1 MALQEAKYPHVEV
14 RARLSG
20 PEGNAFVVLGLCKSA
35 SRKAT
40 PRLTDEQWVE
50 FRDQATSGDYDHLLA
65 ICMKFFTCNFS
76 EEEDTS
82 EEESDAEWDEHWAK
96 MDAEIN
102 D

>member
-20 PEGNAFVVLGLCKSA
+20 PEGNAFAVLGLCKSA

-65 ICMKFFTCNFS
+65 TCMEFFTCNFN
-76 EEEDTS
+76 EDEDEDIDEDEWDDEED
-82 EEESDAEWDEHWAK
+82 D
-96 MDAEIN
+96 N
-102 D
+102 